1 MGDPADDTGS
11 TGSPSA
17 PGSTASTG
25 LTALAEAAGR
35 ILHPIGW
42 VAVAFAVLAVVFSTV
57 VDTRYLIGNLRLW
70 QWVLLLAVIGL
81 SSQAA
86 LLDRIRVG
94 IESVS
99 SVTKFAAWVLV
110 WIVCFVQL
118 FNVVTRYGNG
128 LVEQD
133 IYYGEAVSV
142 AWQSFAL
149 IAILGFNY
157 GVRDGVNPRIDFWWE
172 HFSDRTKA
180 TLDFTIH
187 ALLLLPFAIMAV
199 RLLDGTA
206 AIALGRQRDGT
217 WPSGWRVWET
227 WERSTEAGQLAVGPV
242 KAMLLVA
249 FALFGLQVVAELI
262 KTGFVVVNRA
272 EYGNIVRRDAPMR
285 IE

>member
-1 MGDPADDTGS
+1 MITDDALPAPNRAQQQIGNGVTTVVD
-11 TGSPSA
+11 
-17 PGSTASTG
+17 
-25 LTALAEAAGR
+25 AAGA
-35 ILHPIGW
+35 IMHPIGW
-42 VAVAFAVLAVVFSTV
+42 VAAAVGVIAVVFNTA

-70 QWVLLLAVIGL
+70 QWGALAAVVAL
-81 SSQAA
+81 ATRPA
-86 LLDRIRVG
+86 LLNRLRVA
-94 IESVS
+94 IESLS
-99 SVTKFAAWVLV
+99 SVTKVAAWILV
-110 WIVCFVQL
+110 WVVCAVQL

-128 LVEQD
+128 LVNQD

-172 HFSDRTKA
+172 HFSDRRKA

-187 ALLLLPFAIMAV
+187 VLLLLPFAVMAV
-199 RLLDGTA
+199 RLLDDTA

-227 WERSTEAGQLAVGPV
+227 WERSTEAGQLPVGPI

-249 FALFGLQVVAELI
+249 FALFGIQVVAELI
-262 KTGFVVVNRA
+262 KTGFVMVNRA
-272 EYGNIVRRDAPMR
+272 EYGNIVRHDAPQR

>member
-1 MGDPADDTGS
+1 MIADEALPAPTNTRQRNETGG
-11 TGSPSA
+11 T
-17 PGSTASTG
+17 TIVD
-25 LTALAEAAGR
+25 AAGA

-42 VAVAFAVLAVVFSTV
+42 VAAAVAVVAVVCSTV
-57 VDTRYLIGNLRLW
+57 IDTRYLIGNLRLW
-70 QWVLLLAVIGL
+70 QWGALAAVIAL
-81 SSQAA
+81 ASRAA
-86 LLDRIRVG
+86 LLNRLRVA
-94 IESVS
+94 IESLS
-99 SVTKFAAWVLV
+99 SVTKVAAWILV
-110 WIVCFVQL
+110 WIVCAVQL

-187 ALLLLPFAIMAV
+187 ILLLLPFAVMAV

-206 AIALGRQRDGT
+206 AIALGRRLDGT
-217 WPSGWRVWET
+217 WPSGWQVWDT
-227 WERSTEAGQLAVGPV
+227 WERSTEAGQLPVGPI

-249 FALFGLQVVAELI
+249 FVLFGIQVVAELI
-262 KTGFVVVNRA
+262 KTGFVMVNRA
-272 EYGNIVRRDAPMR
+272 EYGDIVRHDAPQR